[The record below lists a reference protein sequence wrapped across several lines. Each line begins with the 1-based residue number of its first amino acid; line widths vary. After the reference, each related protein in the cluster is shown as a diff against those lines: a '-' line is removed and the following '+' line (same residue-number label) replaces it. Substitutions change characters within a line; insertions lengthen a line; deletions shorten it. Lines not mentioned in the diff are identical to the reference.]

1 MWALLR
7 ICSRSLEKEKKISSI
22 PGLPSFAFHFL
33 WCLFEN
39 KRFHSQ
45 TTAKTQVILN
55 QLNYRVYN
63 FFLAL
68 ILSCRCSVHY
78 SMIICICIEQ
88 NILESFLLHL
98 VIFLAGFWSSF
109 ISCHS
114 LIQSANLSCNCLEP
128 FLSSREITEVCN
140 LSLPYCNC
148 KNSSE
153 QNKPYL
159 TDSHFVTLW
168 LQSIQKW
175 HSVH

>member
-1 MWALLR
+1 MWVLLR
-7 ICSRSLEKEKKISSI
+7 ICSRSLEKEKIMHLH
-22 PGLPSFAFHFL
+22 PWTSFFCFSL
-33 WCLFEN
+33 FMVFEN

-55 QLNYRVYN
+55 QLIYPVYN
-63 FFLAL
+63 FFSCFNFVLQV
-68 ILSCRCSVHY
+68 LSSLFHDHLHLY
-78 SMIICICIEQ
+78 EQ

-114 LIQSANLSCNCLEP
+114 LIQSANLSCKCLKP
-128 FLSSREITEVCN
+128 FLSSRKIIEVCS

-148 KNSSE
+148 KNSSKK
-153 QNKPYL
+153 NTPYL
-159 TDSHFVTLW
+159 TDSYFVTLW

-175 HSVH
+175 HLVH